1 MQISHNLLNNKILR
15 KIERFRRLSD
25 RYRMAQESNSR
36 FISYKKPVGI
46 KISDQKITIT
56 LMYTF
61 ENYQVIND
69 SIIKK
74 FKRIDLK
81 SSFERLIES
90 ENILDYRGW
99 NNLGLIF
106 DNESKDWRAN
116 VSGIKVKNFPRNT
129 KYISCSIHRIIPS
142 TSFLSFDFFLDTN
155 FSNQLY
161 KNFYLDRD
169 IVITSDLFLKKTSIQ
184 GTSSSTEFDKN
195 LSNEIEYYK
204 NWILSFLNLDD
215 KIFLSINNII
225 QTNLEKLSDSRLNR
239 DLIERNRSF
248 LSAQSFYVYSYD
260 SFNNGTDYYNL
271 ENIKNIKL
279 FKFKESSDTDEIEN
293 RGEDFLESLFILIAI
308 DTYKKDLEQ
317 VRKNNLKFKRKYNLL
332 KLKDDMLK
340 NNTLDFQINRLFQEI
355 EFYSVKDFL
364 SYGLKKLNFMSTS
377 EINNFEYNQYF
388 TEKVNFQSKLLIK
401 NSESLKKLLEIKF
414 NSLTTETNY
423 KLQNR
428 MKWLTIMTTII
439 TIISLI
445 IAIIGIDYQKSKIS
459 LESIR
464 NDLNSL
470 SIK

>member
-1 MQISHNLLNNKILR
+1 MQISHNVLNNKILR
-15 KIERFRRLSD
+15 RIKRFRRLSD

-74 FKRIDLK
+74 FSRIDLK
-81 SSFERLIES
+81 TSLERLIES

-106 DNESKDWRAN
+106 DNQSTDWRAN

-129 KYISCSIHRIIPS
+129 KYISCSIHRLIPS
-142 TSFLSFDFFLDTN
+142 TSFLSFDFFLDKN
-155 FSNQLY
+155 FSHRLY

-184 GTSSSTEFDKN
+184 GTSSSTEFNKN
-195 LSNEIEYYK
+195 LSKEVEYYK
-204 NWILSFLNLDD
+204 NWILNFLDLDD

-225 QTNLEKLSDSRLNR
+225 QTDLEKLSDSRLNNN
-239 DLIERNRSF
+239 LIKRNSSF
-248 LSAQSFYVYSYD
+248 LSSQSFYVYSYH
-260 SFNNGTDYYNL
+260 SFNNGTEYYNI

-279 FKFKESSDTDEIEN
+279 FKFKENHDTDEIEN
-293 RGEDFLESLFILIAI
+293 RGNDFLESLFILIAI
-308 DTYKKDLEQ
+308 DAYKKDLEQ
-317 VRKNNLKFKRKYNLL
+317 VRKNNLKFKRKHNLL
-332 KLKDDMLK
+332 ELKDSMLK

-364 SYGLKKLNFMSTS
+364 SYGLKKLNFISTS
-377 EINNFEYNQYF
+377 EIHNFKYNQYF
-388 TEKVNFQSKLLIK
+388 TDKVDFHSKLLIK

-428 MKWLTIMTTII
+428 MKWMTIATTIVA
-439 TIISLI
+439 IISLI
-445 IAIIGIDYQKSKIS
+445 IAIIGIDYDKSKIR
-459 LESIR
+459 LENIR
-464 NDLNSL
+464 NYVNSL

>member
-36 FISYKKPVGI
+36 LISYKKPVGI

-74 FKRIDLK
+74 FNRIDLK

-142 TSFLSFDFFLDTN
+142 TSFLSFNFFLDTN

-204 NWILSFLNLDD
+204 NWILNFLNLDD

-239 DLIERNRSF
+239 DLIKRNSSF

-279 FKFKESSDTDEIEN
+279 FKFKESGDTDEIEN
-293 RGEDFLESLFILIAI
+293 RGDDFLESLFILIAI

-317 VRKNNLKFKRKYNLL
+317 VRKNNLKLKRKHNLL

-364 SYGLKKLNFMSTS
+364 SSGLKKLNFMPIN
-377 EINNFEYNQYF
+377 EINNFQYNQYF
-388 TEKVNFQSKLLIK
+388 TEKVNFHSKLLIK

-428 MKWLTIMTTII
+428 MKWLTIMTTIVAV
-439 TIISLI
+439 ISLI
-445 IAIIGIDYQKSKIS
+445 IAIIGIDYQRSKIR

-464 NDLNSL
+464 NNLNSL

>member
-169 IVITSDLFLKKTSIQ
+169 IVITSDLFLKKTHIQ

-204 NWILSFLNLDD
+204 NWILNFLNLDD

-293 RGEDFLESLFILIAI
+293 RGDDFLESLFILIAI

>member
-204 NWILSFLNLDD
+204 NWILNFLNLDD
-215 KIFLSINNII
+215 EIFLSINNII

-293 RGEDFLESLFILIAI
+293 RGDDFLESLFILIAI

-445 IAIIGIDYQKSKIS
+445 IAIIGIDYQKSKIN

>member
-1 MQISHNLLNNKILR
+1 M
-15 KIERFRRLSD
+15 
-25 RYRMAQESNSR
+25 
-36 FISYKKPVGI
+36 
-46 KISDQKITIT
+46 
-56 LMYTF
+56 
-61 ENYQVIND
+61 
-69 SIIKK
+69 
-74 FKRIDLK
+74 
-81 SSFERLIES
+81 
-90 ENILDYRGW
+90 
-99 NNLGLIF
+99 
-106 DNESKDWRAN
+106 
-116 VSGIKVKNFPRNT
+116 
-129 KYISCSIHRIIPS
+129 
-142 TSFLSFDFFLDTN
+142 
-155 FSNQLY
+155 
-161 KNFYLDRD
+161 
-169 IVITSDLFLKKTSIQ
+169 
-184 GTSSSTEFDKN
+184 
-195 LSNEIEYYK
+195 
-204 NWILSFLNLDD
+204 
-215 KIFLSINNII
+215 NNII

-293 RGEDFLESLFILIAI
+293 RGDDFLESLFILIAI

-355 EFYSVKDFL
+355 ESYSVKDFL